1 MLPSIKTQQRLQ
13 LNTARGQIANP
24 PPGTQRLVAVVLPRG
39 PFVANGVHVRGLH
52 PPVGARVR
60 RASEIGGQQAV
71 VAGAGLDEPQEARAE
86 HGRGGGDE
94 LAAQGVDGGEG
105 GLELAAQV
113 LGHGRA
119 GGGDALEEEVV
130 VVGHGGVVEDGG
142 LVGFAGGHEED
153 GFHVAVFEIGA
164 WK

>member
-1 MLPSIKTQQRLQ
+1 M
-13 LNTARGQIANP
+13 
-24 PPGTQRLVAVVLPRG
+24 
-39 PFVANGVHVRGLH
+39 
-52 PPVGARVR
+52 GARVG
-60 RASEIGGQQAV
+60 RAGEIGGQQAV

-86 HGRGGGDE
+86 HGGGGGDE

-164 WK
+164 CICEVSSKFIYTYTENISDLQPWR